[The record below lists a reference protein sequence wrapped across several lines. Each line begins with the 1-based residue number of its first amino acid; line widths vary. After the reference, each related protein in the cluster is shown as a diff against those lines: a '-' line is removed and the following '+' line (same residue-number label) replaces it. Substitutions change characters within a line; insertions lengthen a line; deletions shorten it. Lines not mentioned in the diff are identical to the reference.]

1 MPLGPPPPELAPV
14 PSPDNKKKD
23 NLADSPQI
31 WITAVVHL
39 TVGVLWS
46 WRLGKGTASER
57 EHLRQLAA
65 TLPRLALLVA
75 DAGYVG
81 YKLLTALHGAGLF
94 FLIRLSSQAPLY
106 TPDRVGCWKRFQEGV
121 VYYWPRWAQEK
132 DLPPIP
138 VRLLRIH
145 SAKADVWLIT
155 NVLDALKLP
164 RRTAGRFYRW
174 RWRNE
179 GLFRDYKRTLGK
191 VKLMSR
197 TVAQVH
203 REAEGSLLATQLLLA
218 QGALALHTT
227 ANVHIEL
234 PSVRKVLLEIR
245 AEIRNITGMYLGPR
259 QGQTYL
265 QRLARARWRERKRSC
280 RAA

>member
-1 MPLGPPPPELAPV
+1 M
-14 PSPDNKKKD
+14 
-23 NLADSPQI
+23 
-31 WITAVVHL
+31 AVSGFSQTNSHME
-39 TVGVLWS
+39 
-46 WRLGKGTASER
+46 K
-57 EHLRQLAA
+57 
-65 TLPRLALLVA
+65 ALN
-75 DAGYVG
+75 D
-81 YKLLTALHGAGLF
+81 
-94 FLIRLSSQAPLY
+94 P
-106 TPDRVGCWKRFQEGV
+106 KRAEN
-121 VYYWPRWAQEK
+121 
-132 DLPPIP
+132 
-138 VRLLRIH
+138 

-259 QGQTYL
+259 QGQ
-265 QRLARARWRERKRSC
+265 
-280 RAA
+280 